1 MIEAGSITVYSV
13 SNDSPI
19 VLEAPMTDNEIEKL
33 RVYLAGRINP
43 SVELRKRG
51 RQTDSV
57 EVYANDEFLGLLFK
71 DDEDPK
77 DISYN
82 LDVAILAI
90 DLE

>member
-1 MIEAGSITVYSV
+1 M
-13 SNDSPI
+13 NDI
-19 VLEAPMTDNEIEKL
+19 EIEKL
-33 RVYLAGRINP
+33 RVYLAQRINP
-43 SVELRKRG
+43 TVELRKRG

-57 EVYANDEFLGLLFK
+57 EVYANDEFLGILFK

-82 LDVAILAI
+82 LDMAILAI

>member
-1 MIEAGSITVYSV
+1 
-13 SNDSPI
+13 
-19 VLEAPMTDNEIEKL
+19 MTDAEIEKL
-33 RVYLAGRINP
+33 RVFLAKRINP
-43 SVELRKRG
+43 SVELRRRG
-51 RQTDSV
+51 KQTDSV
-57 EVYANDEFLGLLFK
+57 EVYADEEFLGILFK